1 MKYMNEEQKKIIHR
15 IIARDSF
22 KRKIALPQY
31 VRYSNIMKD
40 LHTKL
45 RDADKIKNKNERRK
59 EKMRIKKELKYYSD
73 KRKTI
78 RMPKR
83 VNTLQ
88 YIIQPQTIQQFCEKY
103 NVVPTKLRY
112 CIKLLKNEN
121 PDKIISEDDLLSKY
135 DFFYTQNH
143 KHGK

>member
-1 MKYMNEEQKKIIHR
+1 MDTEQKKIIHR
-15 IIARDSF
+15 IVARDSF
-22 KRKIALPQY
+22 KRKIMLPQY

-45 RDADKIKNKNERRK
+45 RDADEIKNKNERKK
-59 EKMRIKKELKYYSD
+59 EKKKIRTELKYYSE
-73 KRKTI
+73 KRKKI
-78 RMPKR
+78 RMPKKI
-83 VNTLQ
+83 NTLQ

-121 PDKIISEDDLLSKY
+121 LDKIISEDDLLSKY
-135 DFFYTQNH
+135 DFFYTKNH